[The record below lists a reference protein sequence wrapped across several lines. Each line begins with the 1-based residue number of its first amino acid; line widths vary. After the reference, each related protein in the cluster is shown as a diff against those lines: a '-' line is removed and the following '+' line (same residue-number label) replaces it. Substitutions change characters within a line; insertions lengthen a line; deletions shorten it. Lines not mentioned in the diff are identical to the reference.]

1 MIGGSLTFSNL
12 KAKIEQAAATELPA
26 ILLGKT
32 GAGKEVAA
40 AYLHQHSERDW
51 TLPAGDKDFSKRW
64 GLIKAGFSK
73 QARTLFYRE
82 ELMNSSKTKHREST
96 IWQRR
101 FWEHQI
107 RDQMDFNRHTDYIY
121 WNPIKHTHISPV

>member
-1 MIGGSLTFSNL
+1 MGTVGIVTIPIEDNHA
-12 KAKIEQAAATELPA
+12 KANHALICRRHTHC
-26 ILLGKT
+26 I
-32 GAGKEVAA
+32 
-40 AYLHQHSERDW
+40 W
-51 TLPAGDKDFSKRW
+51 TLPVGDKDISKRW

-73 QARTLFYRE
+73 QARTLFYGE
-82 ELMNSSKTKHREST
+82 EWMNSSKTKYREST

-121 WNPIKHTHISPV
+121 WNPIKHTHMSPV